1 MENYFSDLDIA
12 GAVDV
17 VDAATHGYTPLPEID
32 AQLLD
37 YYESHKETL
46 LEQLMQEMTQRAT
59 KHIVMQG
66 LELLTGNLSDVVANI
81 PAVVSTSRHLACL
94 RSLLETENYECVCR
108 EGEGQDCKAII
119 RYVIHQKSKKLART
133 GIDMIPVVSTLQTA
147 GSKARAAY
155 KFIRG
160 TLGQTRGYMAYDLH
174 KKMKTCSLAQAAA
187 AEMLGSVYLPKCW
200 IKAYTV
206 RDWAEGWTALQDKME
221 SK

>member
-12 GAVDV
+12 GAVDA
-17 VDAATHGYTPLPEID
+17 VDAVAHGYTPLPEID
-32 AQLLD
+32 PQLLN
-37 YYESHKETL
+37 YYERHRVRL
-46 LEQLMQEMTQRAT
+46 LEQLIQEVTQRVT
-59 KHIVMQG
+59 KRIVMQG
-66 LELLTGNLSDVVANI
+66 LEVLTGNLADVVANI
-81 PAVVSTSRHLACL
+81 PAAVKTSRHLACL
-94 RSLLETENYECVCR
+94 RSLLETESYECVCR
-108 EGEGQDCKAII
+108 EGEGQDCKDII
-119 RYVIHQKSKKLART
+119 RYVINQKSKKLART
-133 GIDMIPVVSTLQTA
+133 GIDMIPGVSTLQAA

-200 IKAYTV
+200 VKAYTV
-206 RDWAEGWTALQDKME
+206 RDWDEGWTVLQEKME